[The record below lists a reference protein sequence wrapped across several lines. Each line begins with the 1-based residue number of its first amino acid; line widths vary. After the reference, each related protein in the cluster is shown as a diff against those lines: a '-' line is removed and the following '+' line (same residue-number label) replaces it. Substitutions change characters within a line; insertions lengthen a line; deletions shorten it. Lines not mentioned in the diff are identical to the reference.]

1 MNVLYSSRPEHLRL
15 SRLKSLSVN
24 EDERGFRLVV
34 IRPPK
39 GPEGNSKGFLHY
51 VRRQWTGPPLNQPQM
66 MMISAAGAS
75 SSSALSASGG
85 MTGVVSGGGVAG
97 GTVVTPSLSASS
109 LLPPSS
115 SGSYTSAAGGQ
126 SSPSPANTPPKKSG
140 RRLFRAMN
148 STCLGVVVSP
158 LALHNLFNLYS
169 VFHA

>member
-85 MTGVVSGGGVAG
+85 MTGVVSGGVAG

>member
-66 MMISAAGAS
+66 MMISAAGTS

-85 MTGVVSGGGVAG
+85 MTGVVSGGVAG